1 MNKNQIV
8 VTPALLAATEAFN
21 KVPETQL
28 KWLIDN
34 SKNIVLEAGE
44 FLFIPGKQ
52 VDDTYII
59 IDGKIRLYTLQ
70 KNEMHEIY
78 TFSAGEVTG
87 NLPFS
92 RGWTSTPYGEA
103 GVDTHILSLPENKYH
118 YMICTHFELTRAL
131 VNIMTTRVRDY
142 TALQQQNEKMMSLG
156 KLAAGLAHELNN
168 PVSAVVRGATS
179 LKEHI
184 QTVRFAFQN
193 VVRLGISPEKIDL
206 INKLLGDILKA
217 GENITLSLME
227 RNKREDE
234 MLDWLDDMGIENADV
249 VSETFVE
256 FNLTVEKAELI
267 RADLPETDL
276 SAVFNW
282 LSNSLVSE
290 KIVKDIEEGSQR
302 IAGIVS
308 SVKTF
313 THMDQAREKQYG
325 DIHQGLRSTLTM
337 LNYKIHKGN
346 IKIVETFDESL
357 PQVKAMIGE
366 LNQVW
371 TNLIDNAIDAMEN
384 VSHPVLEIITAQDD
398 KKVCVTIRDNGEGI
412 PEELRTQIFDPF
424 FTTKEVGKG
433 TGLGLDVVQRIIR
446 QHKGLVKIESVP
458 GNTEFTVCFPING

>member
-1 MNKNQIV
+1 MNKSQIA
-8 VTPALLAATEAFN
+8 VTPAMLASTEAFN
-21 KVPETQL
+21 KVPEMQL

-34 SKNIVLEAGE
+34 SRNILLEAGK

-78 TFSAGEVTG
+78 TFSNGEVTG

-103 GVDTHILSLPENKYH
+103 SVDTHILSLPQDKYH

-156 KLAAGLAHELNN
+156 KLSAGLAHELNN

-184 QTVRFAFQN
+184 QLVRYAFQK
-193 VVRLGISPEKIDL
+193 VVRLGISAEKIDL
-206 INKLLGDILKA
+206 INKLLGDILKE
-217 GENITLSLME
+217 GEHTTLSLME
-227 RNKREDE
+227 RNEREDD
-234 MLDWLDDMGIENADV
+234 MNDWLEDLGIENADIV
-249 VSETFVE
+249 AETFVE
-256 FNLTVEKAELI
+256 FNLTVEKAESI
-267 RADLPETDL
+267 KSDLPDADL

-302 IAGIVS
+302 ISGIVS

-325 DIHQGLRSTLTM
+325 DIHKGLRSTLIM
-337 LNYKIHKGN
+337 LNYKIQKGN
-346 IKIVETFDESL
+346 IKIIESFDETL
-357 PQVKAMIGE
+357 PLVKAMIGE

-371 TNLIDNAIDAMEN
+371 TNLIDNAIDAMDK
-384 VSHPVLEIITAQDD
+384 VPKPVLEIITKQDNQQ
-398 KKVCVTIRDNGEGI
+398 VCVTIKDNGEGI
-412 PEELRTQIFDPF
+412 PDELRTQIFDPF

-446 QHKGLVKIESVP
+446 QHKGMVKIESVP
-458 GNTEFTVCFPING
+458 GNTQFTVCFPIND